1 MGLADVVTKEYM
13 REPHVFADA
22 FNFLL
27 YDGRQVIKPSE
38 LREMDTSEV
47 MYAYGSGA
55 SGKGTGIS
63 LQKYRDVLKC
73 MTIMSGSEASY
84 VLMGVE
90 NQTDIHYAMPVRNM
104 VYDALQYADQV
115 SKVSAVHR
123 RDRGT
128 ETKAMSSA
136 EFLSG
141 FTRADRLQPVITLVV
156 HFGADP
162 WDGPMSLHEM
172 FSVQNDTIRR
182 YAQDYRLHLLDPGRI
197 PQKEFKK
204 FASSLREVL
213 NYIKYSK
220 DEKGLARLLAEDE
233 RLKALE
239 AGAAR
244 VIETITHTDFAIDEK
259 TEVVNVCQAV
269 EDMMKTRE
277 QKGWK
282 QGEEIGRKY
291 GEEIGR
297 KQGQQQGSLNT
308 LIQLVRKG
316 LLSVADAASE
326 AGLSREAFEQQMKTQ
341 KF

>member
-27 YDGRQVIKPSE
+27 YDGRQVINPSE
-38 LREMDTSEV
+38 LKEMDTSEV

-84 VLMGVE
+84 VLLGVE

-104 VYDALQYADQV
+104 VYDALQYADQE

-128 ETKAMSSA
+128 ETMSSA
-136 EFLSG
+136 KFLSG
-141 FTRADRLQPVITLVV
+141 FTKADKLQPVITLVV

-162 WDGPMSLHEM
+162 WDGPMSLYEM
-172 FSVQNDTIRR
+172 FSVQNDTIRK

-197 PQKEFKK
+197 PQKDFKK

-220 DEKGLARLLAEDE
+220 DEKGLARLLEEDE

-277 QKGWK
+277 QKGW
-282 QGEEIGRKY
+282 
-291 GEEIGR
+291 
-297 KQGQQQGSLNT
+297 QQGSLNT
-308 LIQLVRKG
+308 LIRLVRKG

-326 AGLSREAFEQQMKTQ
+326 AGLSCEAFEQQMKSQ
-341 KF
+341 KS

>member
-38 LREMDTSEV
+38 LKEMDTAEV
-47 MYAYGSGA
+47 MYAFGSSA
-55 SGKGTGIS
+55 SGNGTGIS
-63 LQKYRDVLKC
+63 LQKHRDVLKC

-84 VLMGVE
+84 VLLGVE

-115 SKVSAVHR
+115 SKVSAKHR
-123 RDRGT
+123 RNRRT
-128 ETKAMSSA
+128 ETMSSA

-141 FTRADRLQPVITLVV
+141 FTKADKLQPVITLVV

-162 WDGPMSLHEM
+162 WDGPMSLYEM
-172 FSVQNDTIRR
+172 FSVQNDTIRK

-197 PQKEFKK
+197 PQKDFKK

-220 DEKGLARLLAEDE
+220 DEKGLARLLEEDE

-269 EDMMKTRE
+269 EDMMKTRA
-277 QKGWK
+277 
-282 QGEEIGRKY
+282 RK
-291 GEEIGR
+291 ER
-297 KQGQQQGSLNT
+297 VDT
-308 LIQLVRKG
+308 LIRLVRKG

-326 AGLSREAFEQQMKTQ
+326 AGLSCEAFEQQMKSQ
-341 KF
+341 KS

>member
-1 MGLADVVTKEYM
+1 
-13 REPHVFADA
+13 
-22 FNFLL
+22 
-27 YDGRQVIKPSE
+27 
-38 LREMDTSEV
+38 
-47 MYAYGSGA
+47 
-55 SGKGTGIS
+55 
-63 LQKYRDVLKC
+63 
-73 MTIMSGSEASY
+73 
-84 VLMGVE
+84 
-90 NQTDIHYAMPVRNM
+90 MPVKNM
-104 VYDALQYADQV
+104 VYDAMQYTELVLRIASD
-115 SKVSAVHR
+115 HR
-123 RDRGT
+123 RNSNKGT
-128 ETKAMSSA
+128 MSSA

-141 FTRADRLQPVITLVV
+141 FTREDRLQPVITLVV

-182 YAQDYRLHLLDPGRI
+182 YAQDYRVHLLDPSRI
-197 PQKEFKK
+197 SQNDFKK

-220 DEKGLARLLAEDE
+220 DEKGLARLLEEDE
-233 RLKALE
+233 RLKTLE

-282 QGEEIGRKY
+282 L

-297 KQGQQQGSLNT
+297 KQGQKDMLV
-308 LIQLVRKG
+308 QLVRKG

-326 AGLSREAFEQQMKTQ
+326 AGLSCEAFEQQMKSQ
-341 KF
+341 KS

>member
-1 MGLADVVTKEYM
+1 M
-13 REPHVFADA
+13 
-22 FNFLL
+22 
-27 YDGRQVIKPSE
+27 
-38 LREMDTSEV
+38 
-47 MYAYGSGA
+47 
-55 SGKGTGIS
+55 
-63 LQKYRDVLKC
+63 
-73 MTIMSGSEASY
+73 
-84 VLMGVE
+84 
-90 NQTDIHYAMPVRNM
+90 
-104 VYDALQYADQV
+104 
-115 SKVSAVHR
+115 
-123 RDRGT
+123 
-128 ETKAMSSA
+128 
-136 EFLSG
+136 
-141 FTRADRLQPVITLVV
+141 
-156 HFGADP
+156 
-162 WDGPMSLHEM
+162 
-172 FSVQNDTIRR
+172 
-182 YAQDYRLHLLDPGRI
+182 
-197 PQKEFKK
+197 
-204 FASSLREVL
+204 L

-259 TEVVNVCQAV
+259 TEVVDVCQAV

-277 QKGWK
+277 QKGREL
-282 QGEEIGRKY
+282 GEEIGRKY

>member
-27 YDGRQVIKPSE
+27 YDGRQVINPSE
-38 LREMDTSEV
+38 LKEMDTSEV

-84 VLMGVE
+84 VLLGVE

-128 ETKAMSSA
+128 ETMSSA
-136 EFLSG
+136 KFLSG
-141 FTRADRLQPVITLVV
+141 FTKADKLQPVITLVV

-162 WDGPMSLHEM
+162 WDGPMSLYEM
-172 FSVQNDTIRR
+172 FSVQNDTIRK

-197 PQKEFKK
+197 PQKDFKK

-220 DEKGLARLLAEDE
+220 DEKGLARLLEEDE

-277 QKGWK
+277 QKGW
-282 QGEEIGRKY
+282 
-291 GEEIGR
+291 
-297 KQGQQQGSLNT
+297 QQGSLNT
-308 LIQLVRKG
+308 LIRLVRKG

-326 AGLSREAFEQQMKTQ
+326 AGLSCEAFEQQMKSQ
-341 KF
+341 KS

>member
-13 REPHVFADA
+13 RES
-22 FNFLL
+22 
-27 YDGRQVIKPSE
+27 YD
-38 LREMDTSEV
+38 
-47 MYAYGSGA
+47 
-55 SGKGTGIS
+55 
-63 LQKYRDVLKC
+63 
-73 MTIMSGSEASY
+73 
-84 VLMGVE
+84 
-90 NQTDIHYAMPVRNM
+90 
-104 VYDALQYADQV
+104 
-115 SKVSAVHR
+115 
-123 RDRGT
+123 
-128 ETKAMSSA
+128 
-136 EFLSG
+136 
-141 FTRADRLQPVITLVV
+141 
-156 HFGADP
+156 
-162 WDGPMSLHEM
+162 
-172 FSVQNDTIRR
+172 
-182 YAQDYRLHLLDPGRI
+182 
-197 PQKEFKK
+197 FKK

-239 AGAAR
+239 AGVAR

-259 TEVVNVCQAV
+259 TEVVDVCQAV

-277 QKGWK
+277 QKGR
-282 QGEEIGRKY
+282 EL

-326 AGLSREAFEQQMKTQ
+326 AGLSCEAFEQQMKTQ